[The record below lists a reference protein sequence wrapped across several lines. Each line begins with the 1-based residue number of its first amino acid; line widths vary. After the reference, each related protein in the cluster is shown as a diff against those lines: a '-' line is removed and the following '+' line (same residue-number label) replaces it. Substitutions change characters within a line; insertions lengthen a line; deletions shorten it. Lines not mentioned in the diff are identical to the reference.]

1 MNRTVK
7 ASRLFIFIISQS
19 QNGVC
24 VGCRAVL
31 MPLEDALD
39 GFAGRS

>member
-1 MNRTVK
+1 MGRASK

-24 VGCRAVL
+24 VGGRAVL
-31 MPLEDALD
+31 LPVKDALD
-39 GFAGRS
+39 AFGSRS